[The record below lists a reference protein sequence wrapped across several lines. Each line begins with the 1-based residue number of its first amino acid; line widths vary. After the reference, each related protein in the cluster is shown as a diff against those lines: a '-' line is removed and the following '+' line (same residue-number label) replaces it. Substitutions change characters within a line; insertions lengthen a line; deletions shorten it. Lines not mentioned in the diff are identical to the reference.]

1 MGNNSHFILVIDMSD
16 VAKIVIGSDYFRK
29 NARSDYASP
38 LPFVWIREA
47 IQNSIDAGAT
57 EIKISTEGNNITF
70 SDNGCGMDLDTLT
83 HKLLTLG
90 GTKKESGSVG
100 GFGKAKE
107 VLFFSWDKWFIDT
120 SLDGRTRYFISES
133 MIGNEPIKVYKDENK
148 DIGTVIGIT
157 IDDTSFGGVHN
168 WEETFEEYIG
178 FCTTKCKI
186 YINDEEVS
194 TYKLNKKPKMS
205 KPSFNLIVD
214 NSREH
219 DEVLIRV
226 NGILMHTRYVG
237 DLKTNN
243 TFVIELLGDTQSL
256 LSGNRDGLE
265 YSFRRGIDTLI
276 DNIIINPK
284 SLSQEPIVSQIN
296 SYAGIDVGF
305 DVSYEVSEIIADCTK
320 CGITNF
326 MKARKMVAIKKF
338 DFLEELETI
347 MNHNSENIGPLG
359 YEFVVKR
366 DGRKKPNIKIDGKR
380 VQTILNYWTNTI
392 LKLCKDNEYE
402 NNIGVGLTF
411 GDKTVAELSTIN
423 NKIYFLVNP
432 NHIGKISGSL
442 ELGIELF
449 LVAAH
454 EFSHLYIVDH
464 NEMFSSRLAAL
475 SRQLPLKLGEWQDLF
490 VLSKREVLSV
500 FE

>member
-1 MGNNSHFILVIDMSD
+1 MSE

-47 IQNSIDAGAT
+47 IQNSVDAGAT
-57 EIKISTEGNNITF
+57 EIKITTEGNSITF
-70 SDNGCGMDLDTLT
+70 TDNGCGMDLDTLT

-120 SLDGRTRYFISES
+120 GIDGRTRYFISES
-133 MIGNEPIKVYKDENK
+133 MIGNEPIKVYKDEDK
-148 DIGTVIGIT
+148 GIGTTIGI
-157 IDDTSFGGVHN
+157 IIESDTFGGIYG
-168 WEETFEEYIG
+168 WLETFKEYIG

-186 YINDEEVS
+186 YIDEEEIE
-194 TYKLNKKPKMS
+194 THKLSKKPKVS
-205 KPSFNLIVD
+205 NSHYNLVVD
-214 NSREH
+214 NNRSH

-265 YSFRRGIDTLI
+265 YSFRRSIDAAI
-276 DNIIINPK
+276 DKIIINPK
-284 SLSQEPIVSQIN
+284 SLSNELVVAQIDK
-296 SYAGIDVGF
+296 YAGIDIGF
-305 DVSYEVSEIIADCTK
+305 NTSCEISEMISDCTE

-326 MKARKMVAIKKF
+326 IKAQKLVAIKKF
-338 DFLEELETI
+338 DFAEELQLI
-347 MNHNSENIGPLG
+347 MNHNNENIGPLG

-366 DGRKKPNIKIDGKR
+366 NGKKKPNLKIDGKR
-380 VQTILNYWTNTI
+380 AQTILNYWTNTV
-392 LKLCKDNEYE
+392 LKFCKDNDYKS
-402 NNIGVGLTF
+402 NIGVGFTF
-411 GDKTVAELSTIN
+411 SEHAIAELSIIED
-423 NKIYFLVNP
+423 KYYFLVNP
-432 NHIGKISGSL
+432 NHIGKTSGST

-449 LVAAH
+449 NVVAH
-454 EFSHLYIVDH
+454 EFTHIYYADH
-464 NEMFSSRLAAL
+464 NENFSSRLGVLLKEL
-475 SRQLPLKLGEWQDLF
+475 SLRWSEWQDLF